1 MLSNARVLW
10 YKCLCMCIIRG
21 KGFGSTELNLE
32 MRKIMKKIVALL
44 LCALI
49 TVGVF
54 TACGASDEA
63 KKVPVEQYVTLGEY
77 KGVEVVVEKIA
88 ASEDEI
94 EAYAFQIYSSL
105 ITADNGGIKDRAIE
119 LGDTANIDYV
129 GKKDGVAFDGGT
141 AQGYNL
147 GIGSGSFIDGF
158 EEGLVGVKPGETV
171 DLNLTFPEGYQAED
185 LAGQEVVFTVT
196 VNYIVPAVPADM
208 NDAVVAGFANEAYS
222 NVAELN
228 AYAATELE
236 ASNQAAWETEGE
248 YAVLNAIINNATFTE
263 LPEEYL
269 EEART
274 SIESTLNM
282 YASYYGLDAA
292 TFCLYAY
299 GMKMEAFVE
308 AQSENYAKELL
319 VYQAIA
325 NAENLNVSDK
335 ELKEKLEQY
344 AKEAGVS
351 TEEYLGEATEEDFRQ
366 SLMVE
371 NVYNFIQ
378 DNAVVKSE

>member
-1 MLSNARVLW
+1 
-10 YKCLCMCIIRG
+10 
-21 KGFGSTELNLE
+21 
-32 MRKIMKKIVALL
+32 MKKLIALL
-44 LCALI
+44 LSALM
-49 TVGVF
+49 VAGAF

-63 KKVPVEQYVTLGEY
+63 VKIPVEQYVTLGAY

-88 ASEDEI
+88 ASEEEI
-94 EAYAFQIYSSL
+94 EAYALQIYNSF

-141 AQGYNL
+141 ANGYNL

-158 EEGLVGVKPGETV
+158 EDGLVGVKPGETV

-196 VNYIVPAVPADM
+196 VNYIVPAEAADM
-208 NDAVVAGFANEAYS
+208 EDAVVAGFANEAYS

-228 AYAATELE
+228 EYAATELE
-236 ASNQAAWETEGE
+236 ANNQAAWETEGE
-248 YAVLNAIINNATFTE
+248 YAVLNTIINNATFTE
-263 LPEEYL
+263 IPEEYL

-299 GMKMEAFVE
+299 GMEKETFVE
-308 AQSENYAKELL
+308 AQAENYAKELL

-344 AKEAGVS
+344 AEEAGAENV
-351 TEEYLGEATEEDFRQ
+351 EAYLGDATEEDFRQ

-378 DNAVVKSE
+378 DNAVIKSE

>member
-1 MLSNARVLW
+1 
-10 YKCLCMCIIRG
+10 
-21 KGFGSTELNLE
+21 
-32 MRKIMKKIVALL
+32 MKKLAAIVLSALMVAGTL
-44 LCALI
+44 
-49 TVGVF
+49 

-88 ASEDEI
+88 ANQEEI
-94 EAYAFQIYSSL
+94 EAYAFEIYSSQ
-105 ITADNGGIKDRAIE
+105 ITADNGGIKDRAVE
-119 LGDTANIDYV
+119 LGDTANIDFV
-129 GKKDGVAFDGGT
+129 GKKDGVAFEGGT
-141 AQGYNL
+141 SEGYPL
-147 GIGSGSFIDGF
+147 SIGSGSFIDGF

-196 VNYIVPAVPADM
+196 VNYIVPAGVSDM
-208 NDAVVAGFANEAYS
+208 KDEVVAGFSNEAYS

-228 AYAATELE
+228 EYAAAQIE

-248 YAVLNAIINNATFTE
+248 YAVLNAIINNATFAE
-263 LPEEYL
+263 IPEEYL

-274 SIESTLNM
+274 SIESTLSM

-299 GMKMEAFVE
+299 GMEMEAFVE

-344 AKEAGVS
+344 AEEAGVS
-351 TEEYLGEATEEDFRQ
+351 TEEYLGDSTEEDFRQ

>member
-1 MLSNARVLW
+1 
-10 YKCLCMCIIRG
+10 
-21 KGFGSTELNLE
+21 
-32 MRKIMKKIVALL
+32 MKKLTAIVLSTLMMACTL
-44 LCALI
+44 
-49 TVGVF
+49 

-63 KKVPVEQYVTLGEY
+63 KQIPVEQYVTLGEY
-77 KGVEVVVEKIA
+77 KGVEVVVEKA
-88 ASEDEI
+88 AIPEDEI

-105 ITADNGGIKDRAIE
+105 ITAENGGIKDRAIE

-129 GKKDGVAFDGGT
+129 GKKDGVAFEGGT
-141 AQGYNL
+141 AQGYPL
-147 GIGSGSFIDGF
+147 GIGSGSFIEGF

-171 DLNLTFPEGYQAED
+171 DLNLTFPEAYHSED

-222 NVAELN
+222 NVAELKE
-228 AYAATELE
+228 YAAGLLE
-236 ASNQAAWETEGE
+236 EENAAAWEAEGE
-248 YAVLNAIINNATFTE
+248 YAVLNTIINNATFAE
-263 LPEEYL
+263 IPEEYL

-274 SIESTLNM
+274 SIKDTINV
-282 YASYYGLDAA
+282 YASYYGIDSES
-292 TFCLYAY
+292 FCLYAY
-299 GMKMEAFVE
+299 GMELEAFVD
-308 AQSENYAKELL
+308 AQAENYAKELL

-325 NAENLNVSDK
+325 NVENLHVSDK

-351 TEEYLGEATEEDFRQ
+351 TETYLGESTEEDFRE
-366 SLMVE
+366 SLMIE

-378 DNAVVKSE
+378 DNAVIKSE

>member
-1 MLSNARVLW
+1 
-10 YKCLCMCIIRG
+10 
-21 KGFGSTELNLE
+21 
-32 MRKIMKKIVALL
+32 MKKLTAIVLSALMV
-44 LCALI
+44 AGI
-49 TVGVF
+49 F

-63 KKVPVEQYVTLGEY
+63 KQVPVEQYVTLGAY
-77 KGVEVVVEKIA
+77 KDVEVVVEKIA
-88 ASEDEI
+88 VSQDEI
-94 EAYAFQIYSSL
+94 DAYAFEIYSSQ

-129 GKKDGVAFDGGT
+129 GKKDGVAFEGGT
-141 AQGYNL
+141 AQGYPL
-147 GIGSGSFIDGF
+147 GIGSGSFIEGF
-158 EEGLVGVKPGETV
+158 EEGLVGVKPGENV
-171 DLNLTFPEGYQAED
+171 DLNLTFPEAYHSED

-196 VNYIVPAVPADM
+196 VNYIVPAGAADM
-208 NDAVVAGFANEAYS
+208 KDTVVAGFSNEAYS

-228 AYAATELE
+228 EYAAGLLE
-236 ASNQAAWETEGE
+236 EENTAAWEAEGE
-248 YAVLNAIINNATFTE
+248 YAVLNTIINNATFAE
-263 LPEEYL
+263 IPEEYL

-274 SIESTLNM
+274 SIEATLNM

-299 GMKMEAFVE
+299 GMELEAFLE

-335 ELKEKLEQY
+335 ELKDKLEQY
-344 AKEAGVS
+344 AEEAGVS
-351 TEEYLGEATEEDFRQ
+351 TEEYLDEGTEEDFRQ

-378 DNAVVKSE
+378 DNAVIKSE

>member
-1 MLSNARVLW
+1 
-10 YKCLCMCIIRG
+10 
-21 KGFGSTELNLE
+21 
-32 MRKIMKKIVALL
+32 MKKIAAVVLSALMVAGTL
-44 LCALI
+44 
-49 TVGVF
+49 
-54 TACGASDEA
+54 TACGASSDA
-63 KKVPVEQYVTLGEY
+63 KQVPVEQYVTLGAY

-88 ASEDEI
+88 ASEEEI
-94 EAYAFQIYSSL
+94 EAYAFQIYSSQ

-129 GKKDGVAFDGGT
+129 GKKEGVAFDGGT

-158 EEGLVGVKPGETV
+158 EEGLVGVRPGETV

-196 VNYIVPAVPADM
+196 VNYIVPAEVSDM
-208 NDAVVAGFANEAYS
+208 KDAVVAGFANEAYS

-228 AYAATELE
+228 EYAATEIE
-236 ASNQAAWETEGE
+236 ANNQAAWETEGE
-248 YAVLNAIINNATFTE
+248 YAVLNTIINNAAFTE
-263 LPEEYL
+263 IPEEYL

-274 SIESTLNM
+274 SIEATLNM
-282 YASYYGLDAA
+282 YASYYGMDAA

-299 GMKMEAFVE
+299 GMEMEAFLE

-335 ELKEKLEQY
+335 ELKEKLKQY
-344 AKEAGVS
+344 AEEAGVS
-351 TEEYLGEATEEDFRQ
+351 TEEYLGEGTEEDFRQ